1 MCSSRLWAWG
11 LRSPLGWGCP
21 TRWSGCHSELCRSL
35 HRGGRRSWTES
46 KERKLKKLL
55 QKVLSQ
61 EITQKSTLKSTKK
74 RTLAGEYSEKYSK
87 KYWKKCVKKHS
98 RRTELKKVL
107 QKVLEK
113 ILKKVL
119 PSVSTLG
126 RKVTLTEKC
135 ITNLE
140 EAFIA
145 DKALEQIKRLSA
157 TTSLWVLC
165 ILVGEIQRYW
175 PHKHIWIH
183 ESTCCCNCAQFGIY
197 LFTCLRIFI
206 SERNVFW
213 GIEGLSARCVIWF
226 MKLINWKMNVHESK
240 VGANWRVKGQCHFSV
255 SKAPGALIRENTII
269 EIQFA
274 FLPT

>member
-1 MCSSRLWAWG
+1 MKIIRCNEKYQSGKITHSAMKAVG
-11 LRSPLGWGCP
+11 LC
-21 TRWSGCHSELCRSL
+21 
-35 HRGGRRSWTES
+35 RGGRRSWTES
-46 KERKLKKLL
+46 KEIKLKKML

-74 RTLAGEYSEKYSK
+74 RTLAGEYSEKYSR

-107 QKVLEK
+107 QKVQEK

-157 TTSLWVLC
+157 TTSL
-165 ILVGEIQRYW
+165 
-175 PHKHIWIH
+175 
-183 ESTCCCNCAQFGIY
+183 
-197 LFTCLRIFI
+197 
-206 SERNVFW
+206 
-213 GIEGLSARCVIWF
+213 
-226 MKLINWKMNVHESK
+226 
-240 VGANWRVKGQCHFSV
+240 
-255 SKAPGALIRENTII
+255 
-269 EIQFA
+269 
-274 FLPT
+274 

>member
-1 MCSSRLWAWG
+1 M
-11 LRSPLGWGCP
+11 
-21 TRWSGCHSELCRSL
+21 
-35 HRGGRRSWTES
+35 
-46 KERKLKKLL
+46 L

-107 QKVLEK
+107 QKVQEK

-145 DKALEQIKRLSA
+145 NKALEQIKCLSA
-157 TTSLWVLC
+157 TTEFFVFRQERNKDIDLINISGFMKVHVVAIVRNL
-165 ILVGEIQRYW
+165 
-175 PHKHIWIH
+175 
-183 ESTCCCNCAQFGIY
+183 A
-197 LFTCLRIFI
+197 FTCSHACEFLSLRETY
-206 SERNVFW
+206 SEELKVFPHD
-213 GIEGLSARCVIWF
+213 V
-226 MKLINWKMNVHESK
+226 
-240 VGANWRVKGQCHFSV
+240 
-255 SKAPGALIRENTII
+255 
-269 EIQFA
+269 
-274 FLPT
+274 

>member
-1 MCSSRLWAWG
+1 MTPVW
-11 LRSPLGWGCP
+11 
-21 TRWSGCHSELCRSL
+21 
-35 HRGGRRSWTES
+35 GRRSWTES
-46 KERKLKKLL
+46 KERKLKK
-55 QKVLSQ
+55 
-61 EITQKSTLKSTKK
+61 ITPKSTL
-74 RTLAGEYSEKYSK
+74 AGDYSKKYSK
-87 KYWKKCVKKHS
+87 KYQKKDSCRGVLGKVLEKVLEKCVKKHS

-107 QKVLEK
+107 QKVQEK

-197 LFTCLRIFI
+197 LASFFVCQMLQKVAIF
-206 SERNVFW
+206 
-213 GIEGLSARCVIWF
+213 LDL
-226 MKLINWKMNVHESK
+226 M
-240 VGANWRVKGQCHFSV
+240 
-255 SKAPGALIRENTII
+255 
-269 EIQFA
+269 
-274 FLPT
+274 

>member
-1 MCSSRLWAWG
+1 MFILIW
-11 LRSPLGWGCP
+11 
-21 TRWSGCHSELCRSL
+21 
-35 HRGGRRSWTES
+35 GRRSWTES

-107 QKVLEK
+107 QKVQEK

-226 MKLINWKMNVHESK
+226 MKLINWKLNVHESPRF
-240 VGANWRVKGQCHFSV
+240 AIQTI
-255 SKAPGALIRENTII
+255 LLREGFKKQIWK
-269 EIQFA
+269 F
-274 FLPT
+274 

>member
-1 MCSSRLWAWG
+1 MHRLIALRGRVSFFEFQRYFSRL
-11 LRSPLGWGCP
+11 P
-21 TRWSGCHSELCRSL
+21 ESL
-35 HRGGRRSWTES
+35 LYQGGRRSWTES

-107 QKVLEK
+107 QKVQEK

-157 TTSLWVLC
+157 TTSL
-165 ILVGEIQRYW
+165 
-175 PHKHIWIH
+175 
-183 ESTCCCNCAQFGIY
+183 
-197 LFTCLRIFI
+197 
-206 SERNVFW
+206 
-213 GIEGLSARCVIWF
+213 
-226 MKLINWKMNVHESK
+226 
-240 VGANWRVKGQCHFSV
+240 
-255 SKAPGALIRENTII
+255 
-269 EIQFA
+269 
-274 FLPT
+274 

>member
-1 MCSSRLWAWG
+1 MIKVYSNFRQSSIYKIHVLNHARPINIRMTFKTNLV
-11 LRSPLGWGCP
+11 LVL
-21 TRWSGCHSELCRSL
+21 LL
-35 HRGGRRSWTES
+35 LGGRRSWTES
-46 KERKLKKLL
+46 KERKLKKIL

-107 QKVLEK
+107 QKVQEK

-157 TTSLWVLC
+157 TTSL
-165 ILVGEIQRYW
+165 
-175 PHKHIWIH
+175 
-183 ESTCCCNCAQFGIY
+183 
-197 LFTCLRIFI
+197 
-206 SERNVFW
+206 
-213 GIEGLSARCVIWF
+213 
-226 MKLINWKMNVHESK
+226 
-240 VGANWRVKGQCHFSV
+240 
-255 SKAPGALIRENTII
+255 
-269 EIQFA
+269 
-274 FLPT
+274 